1 MATTIRD
8 HMIDALFDAYMA
20 EGAMCIKDILMHG
33 FKGLDEMDNLEIHEL
48 YREVVLDGATPRKVW
63 NEKKL

>member
-8 HMIDALFDAYMA
+8 HMIDALVKVYRDSCSM
-20 EGAMCIKDILMHG
+20 EELIMNG

-48 YREVVLDGATPRKVW
+48 YREVVLDGATPRKDW
-63 NEKKL
+63 HA